1 MLMTPLD
8 IVLDRLADGMIIVD
22 DRAQVLHANRPA
34 RELLDRVSARS
45 AGSGELSFAHART
58 QRAFLRA
65 LTDCTAPAG
74 DDDDPVPHEFLVLD
88 ARCVTV
94 ARASVE
100 PLRRRSVSDR
110 AADTHLVS
118 LHPQPEE
125 AQVSTATLRAL
136 YGLTPCEARVAV
148 QVMTVRS
155 PNEIATRL
163 GLSRNTVK
171 SHMKSIFRKCEIN
184 SLAQLAA
191 LVATGPRGRRQFDAA
206 ARSATASA
214 PTPPG

>member
-1 MLMTPLD
+1 MSMTPLD

-34 RELLDRVSARS
+34 RELLDRVRARA
-45 AGSGELSFAHART
+45 AGTGELSFTHART

-65 LTDCTAPAG
+65 LRDCSAPAR
-74 DDDDPVPHEFLVLD
+74 DADDPVPHEFLVLD
-88 ARCVTV
+88 ARCVTI

-100 PLRRRSVSDR
+100 PLRRRSGGDR

-118 LHPQPEE
+118 LHPQPDE
-125 AQVSTATLRAL
+125 AQVSTESLCAL
-136 YGLTPCEARVAV
+136 YGMTPCEARVAV

-163 GLSRNTVK
+163 ALSRNTVK

-191 LVATGPRGRRQFDAA
+191 LVATGPRGRRQFDASMRNSA
-206 ARSATASA
+206 ANA
-214 PTPPG
+214 PAPPG